1 MIPAS
6 AMECNCDQ
14 CGAEFYIGRTSP
26 KRFDDYLWPG
36 YCPVCGASKSLTG
49 ITVTSKFKQADASRA
64 VDFEDACAICGRT
77 LKEHS
82 IEGVKACGRKRS
94 ANFHQLPSLLIC
106 I

>member
-36 YCPVCGASKSLTG
+36 YCPVCGASKSLRG
-49 ITVTSKFKQADASRA
+49 SQSLANSSKLMPRA
-64 VDFEDACAICGRT
+64 
-77 LKEHS
+77 LS
-82 IEGVKACGRKRS
+82 ILRMHALFAAG
-94 ANFHQLPSLLIC
+94 P
-106 I
+106 